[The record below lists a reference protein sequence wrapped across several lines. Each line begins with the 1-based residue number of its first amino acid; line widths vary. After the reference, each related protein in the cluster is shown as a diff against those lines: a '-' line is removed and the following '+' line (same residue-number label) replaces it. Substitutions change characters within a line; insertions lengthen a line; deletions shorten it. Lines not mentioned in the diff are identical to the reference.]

1 MVDLEAVKNELGTRL
16 VYLESRVEDVE
27 ENLRKEHS
35 SNFSEQAHERED
47 DEVLEKL
54 ELEAVE
60 EIAAIKAAL
69 TRIDE
74 GTYGVCTT
82 CGENIAEERLKVLP
96 FANKCVDCAQ

>member
-1 MVDLEAVKNELGTRL
+1 MVNLEAVKSELGTRL
-16 VYLESRVEDVE
+16 AYLENRVEDVE
-27 ENLRKEHS
+27 EDLRKEHS

-54 ELEAVE
+54 EMEAIE

-69 TRIDE
+69 IRIDE

-82 CGENIAEERLKVLP
+82 CGEDIAEERLKALP
-96 FANKCVDCAQ
+96 FANKCVNCAQ

>member
-16 VYLESRVEDVE
+16 AYLESRVEDVE

>member
-1 MVDLEAVKNELGTRL
+1 MVDLEVVKSELSTRL
-16 VYLESRVEDVE
+16 AYLESRVEDVE

-54 ELEAVE
+54 EMEAVE

-69 TRIDE
+69 IRIDE
-74 GTYGVCTT
+74 GTYGACTA
-82 CGENIAEERLKVLP
+82 CGEDIAEARLKVLP

>member
-1 MVDLEAVKNELGTRL
+1 MVDLEVVKSELSTRL
-16 VYLESRVEDVE
+16 AYLEGRVEDVE

-54 ELEAVE
+54 EMEAVE
-60 EIAAIKAAL
+60 EIAANKAAL
-69 TRIDE
+69 IRIDE
-74 GTYGVCTT
+74 GTYGACTA
-82 CGENIAEERLKVLP
+82 CGEDIAEARLKVLP

>member
-1 MVDLEAVKNELGTRL
+1 MVDFETVKSELGTRL
-16 VYLESRVEDVE
+16 AYLENRVEDVE

-47 DEVLEKL
+47 DEVLERL
-54 ELEAVE
+54 EMEAVE

-69 TRIDE
+69 IRIDE
-74 GTYGVCTT
+74 GTYGACTT
-82 CGENIAEERLKVLP
+82 CGEDIAEERLKVLP